1 MMHAKTP
8 DQRGVFPAKMWE
20 TEIRKEAQ
28 WLQLNYDQ
36 MLAISRGS
44 TDQLSSSSAGQ
55 QKQRYFSHCY
65 LFNFASFKYFKI
77 RYFYGKN
84 IE

>member
-44 TDQLSSSSAGQ
+44 TDQLSSS
-55 QKQRYFSHCY
+55 
-65 LFNFASFKYFKI
+65 
-77 RYFYGKN
+77 
-84 IE
+84 